1 MWRMAPLT
9 QKIRAEHRMRELLRE
24 ADLPQPDT
32 VEYDESCIRL
42 FYDTQMVCL
51 LIDLDPPDADDPHDG
66 EPAARAESPAGGQIM
81 LE

>member
-1 MWRMAPLT
+1 MSRMAPLT

-32 VEYDESCIRL
+32 VEYDDSCIRL

-51 LIDLDPPDADDPHDG
+51 VIDMDPPGADDARG
-66 EPAARAESPAGGQIM
+66 EESSARAESPADGQIM